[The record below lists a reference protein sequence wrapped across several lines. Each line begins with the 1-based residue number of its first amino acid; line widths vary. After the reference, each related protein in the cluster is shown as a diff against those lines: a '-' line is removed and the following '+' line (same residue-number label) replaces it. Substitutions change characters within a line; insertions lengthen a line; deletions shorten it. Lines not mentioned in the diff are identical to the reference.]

1 MASKN
6 KTLVKMTSTGTMP
19 NGALTGTY
27 FVIKKNP
34 KKQQVK
40 GKGGDGKIQMKKY
53 DKRIKKHVLFIEK
66 KMPSHSA

>member
-19 NGALTGTY
+19 DGALTGTY

-34 KKQQVK
+34 KNQKAK
-40 GKGGDGKIQMKKY
+40 GEGKIQMKKY
-53 DKRIKKHVLFIEK
+53 DKRIRQHVLFVEK
-66 KMPSHSA
+66 KMPSHSK

>member
-19 NGALTGTY
+19 DGALTGTY

-34 KKQQVK
+34 KNQKAK
-40 GKGGDGKIQMKKY
+40 GADGKIRMKKY
-53 DKRIKKHVLFIEK
+53 DKRIRQHVVFLEK
-66 KMPSHSA
+66 KMPSHSK

>member
-1 MASKN
+1 MAKKN

-34 KKQQVK
+34 KTMAAK
-40 GKGGDGKIQMKKY
+40 GKTGKIEMKKY
-53 DKRIKKHVLFIEK
+53 DKRIRQHVLFIEK

>member
-19 NGALTGTY
+19 DGSPTGTY
-27 FVIKKNP
+27 FVIRKNP
-34 KKQQVK
+34 KSAKGEVK
-40 GKGGDGKIQMKKY
+40 KRQMRKY
-53 DKRIKKHVLFIEK
+53 DKRIRQHVLFVEK

>member
-6 KTLVKMTSTGTMP
+6 KLLVKMTSTGTMP
-19 NGALTGTY
+19 DGALTGTY

-34 KKQQVK
+34 KNQKAK
-40 GKGGDGKIQMKKY
+40 GKGADGKIQMKKY
-53 DKRIKKHVLFIEK
+53 DKRIRQHVVFIEK